1 MNVAVWVMSGR
12 FLVSEAPH
20 VAQRQRVVPAV
31 VVPFLFI
38 VPVQMGHRGRFVG
51 MVLANSVVLAQLCVG
66 GDLWVFGLEYA
77 CWAYYFGVCAARGV
91 DLRGLAHTF
100 CRLTHYLRVSS

>member
-12 FLVSEAPH
+12 FLVSEAPQ
-20 VAQRQRVVPAV
+20 VVQRQRVVPAV

-66 GDLWVFGLEYA
+66 VGICGFLVWNMLAGLIISG
-77 CWAYYFGVCAARGV
+77 FVLLGV
-91 DLRGLAHTF
+91 
-100 CRLTHYLRVSS
+100 

>member
-12 FLVSEAPH
+12 FLVSEAPQ
-20 VAQRQRVVPAV
+20 VVQRQRVVPAV

-38 VPVQMGHRGRFVG
+38 VLVQMGHRGRFVG

-66 GDLWVFGLEYA
+66 VGICGFLVWNMLAGLIISG
-77 CWAYYFGVCAARGV
+77 FVLLGV
-91 DLRGLAHTF
+91 
-100 CRLTHYLRVSS
+100 

>member
-20 VAQRQRVVPAV
+20 VVQRQRVVPAV

-66 GDLWVFGLEYA
+66 VGICGFWFGICLLGLL
-77 CWAYYFGVCAARGV
+77 F
-91 DLRGLAHTF
+91 RGL
-100 CRLTHYLRVSS
+100 CC

>member
-12 FLVSEAPH
+12 FLVSEAPQ
-20 VAQRQRVVPAV
+20 VVQRQRVVPAV

-66 GDLWVFGLEYA
+66 VGICWFLVWNMLAGLIISG
-77 CWAYYFGVCAARGV
+77 FVLLGV
-91 DLRGLAHTF
+91 
-100 CRLTHYLRVSS
+100 